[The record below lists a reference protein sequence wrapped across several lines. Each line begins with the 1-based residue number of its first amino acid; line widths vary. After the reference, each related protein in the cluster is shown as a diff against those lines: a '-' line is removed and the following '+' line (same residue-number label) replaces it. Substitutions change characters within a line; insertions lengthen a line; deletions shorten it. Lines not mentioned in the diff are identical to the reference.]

1 MSSNAQTWLPSA
13 ARANPHTPALI
24 IGDQT
29 WTYAELHALAHQCA
43 AHLHTRGLRS
53 GDRVAVLLA
62 NSWEY
67 VALIHA
73 TALLGAIIVP
83 LNTRLTVSEI
93 AWQLNHVRAALLIYS
108 TDTAAL
114 AAACEIENHV
124 IVSDLFDNPAEGRSE
139 TYPYQPTSRR
149 GEAKTRPLSDSSAP
163 IPPRQMERGPGV
175 RLDLDSPAA
184 IVFTSGTSGQP
195 KGVVLTY
202 ANFLYSA
209 LGSANRLGTLPGDRW
224 LCCLPLYHVGGLS
237 IIQRC
242 CLYGTTVILQN
253 GFDMAQIQHAFNS
266 QAVTLISLVPTMLYR
281 LIASS
286 VGSTD
291 SPPRQMEG
299 GEVNPIPL
307 STEWGGARGGDGLQ
321 FPSTLRLILLG
332 GAAASPDLLAKS
344 HALGLPVATTY
355 GLTEA
360 CSQVATLFPAETK
373 PGSVGRPL
381 MFSGVEI
388 LREDGTSAEIG
399 EYGEVVVSGKMVM
412 AGYYENPHATD
423 KVLREGRL
431 YTGDIGYLDTDGDL
445 WIVQRRSDLIVSGGE
460 NVYPVEIENTLRQHP
475 AVADCCAVGLP
486 DAEWGQL
493 VAMAV
498 VLKSGF
504 NADPAALTAFCRQHL
519 AGYKIPRRWAFVER
533 LPQNATG
540 KIQRRA
546 VTELFD

>member
-1 MSSNAQTWLPSA
+1 MSPNIQTWLSAA
-13 ARANPHTPALI
+13 ARANPPTPALI

-29 WTYAELHALAHQCA
+29 WTYGELHTLAHQCA
-43 AHLHTRGLRS
+43 AHLHTRGIRS
-53 GDRVAVLLA
+53 GDRIAVLLP

-73 TALLGAIIVP
+73 TALLGAILVP
-83 LNTRLTVSEI
+83 LNTRLTAAEL
-93 AWQLNHVRAALLIYS
+93 AWQLTHVRATLLIYS
-108 TDTAAL
+108 PATAETATF
-114 AAACEIENHV
+114 ENRV
-124 IVSDLFDNPAEGRSE
+124 IVSDLFSPLPMFGEGS
-139 TYPYQPTSRR
+139 
-149 GEAKTRPLSDSSAP
+149 GVGLDSAFPSAP
-163 IPPRQMERGPGV
+163 IPQMERG
-175 RLDLDSPAA
+175 LLIDSPAA
-184 IVFTSGTSGQP
+184 IVFTSGTSGHP

-209 LGSANRLGTLPGDRW
+209 LGSANRIGTLPGDRW

-253 GFDMAQIQHAFNS
+253 GFDLAQIQHAFNS

-286 VGSTD
+286 VGLDDT
-291 SPPRQMEG
+291 SPPRQMELG

-307 STEWGGARGGDGLQ
+307 STQWGGARGGDGLIQ
-321 FPSTLRLILLG
+321 FPPTLRLILLG
-332 GAAASPDLLAKS
+332 GAAASPDLLQKS

-360 CSQVATLFPAETK
+360 CSQVATLFPADSK

-388 LREDGTSAEIG
+388 LRDDGTPAAIG
-399 EYGEVVVSGKMVM
+399 EYGEVVVSGQTVMV
-412 AGYYENPHATD
+412 GYDENPAATAQI
-423 KVLREGRL
+423 LRDGRL
-431 YTGDIGYLDTDGDL
+431 YTGDIGYLDADGDL
-445 WIVQRRSDLIVSGGE
+445 WIVQRRTDLIVSGGE

-475 AVADCCAVGLP
+475 AVADCCAAGLP
-486 DAEWGQL
+486 DAEWGQI

-498 VLKSGF
+498 VLKPGF
-504 NADPAALTAFCRQHL
+504 DADPAALTTFCRQHL
-519 AGYKIPRRWAFVER
+519 AGYKIPRRWVFVER

-546 VTELFD
+546 VAVLFN

>member
-1 MSSNAQTWLPSA
+1 MSSNAQTWLASA
-13 ARANPHTPALI
+13 ARANPQTPALI

-29 WTYAELHALAHQCA
+29 WTYAELHTLAQQCA
-43 AHLHTRGLRS
+43 AHLHTRGIRS
-53 GDRVAVLLA
+53 GDRIAVLLP

-73 TALLGAIIVP
+73 TALLGAILVP
-83 LNTRLTVSEI
+83 LNTRLTAAEI
-93 AWQLNHVRAALLIYS
+93 AWQVGHVNAVLLIYAPVS
-108 TDTAAL
+108 AAL
-114 AAACEIENHV
+114 AADCGIEHKV
-124 IVSDLFDNPAEGRSE
+124 LVAEMLAGPQGEEGPQTLPYE
-139 TYPYQPTSRR
+139 T
-149 GEAKTRPLSDSSAP
+149 G
-163 IPPRQMERGPGV
+163 M
-175 RLDLDSPAA
+175 RLDLNSPAA
-184 IVFTSGTSGQP
+184 IVFTSGTSGHP

-209 LGSANRLGTLPGDRW
+209 LGSANRIGTVPGDRW

-253 GFDMAQIQHAFNS
+253 GFDMAHIQHAFAS

-281 LIASS
+281 LIENG
-286 VGSTD
+286 VRI
-291 SPPRQMEG
+291 PP
-299 GEVNPIPL
+299 
-307 STEWGGARGGDGLQ
+307 
-321 FPSTLRLILLG
+321 TLRLILLG
-332 GAAASPDLLAKS
+332 GAAASPDLLEKS

-388 LREDGTSAEIG
+388 LRDDGTPAAIG
-399 EYGEVVVSGKMVM
+399 EYGEVVVSGQTVM
-412 AGYYENPHATD
+412 TGYDANPAATAQI
-423 KVLREGRL
+423 LRDGRL
-431 YTGDIGYLDTDGDL
+431 YTGDIGYLDADGDL
-445 WIVQRRSDLIVSGGE
+445 WIVQRRTDLIVSGGE

-498 VLKSGF
+498 VLQSGCT
-504 NADPAALTAFCRQHL
+504 ADPAALTAFCRQHL

-546 VTELFD
+546 VVDLFDA

>member
-1 MSSNAQTWLPSA
+1 MSETSPSWLTSA
-13 ARANPHTPALI
+13 ARANPQTSALI

-29 WTYAELHALAHQCA
+29 WTYAELHTLTQQCA
-43 AHLHTRGLRS
+43 AHLYARGIRS
-53 GDRVAVLLA
+53 GDRVAVLLP

-73 TALLGAIIVP
+73 TALLGAILVP
-83 LNTRLTVSEI
+83 LNIRLTPAEI
-93 AWQLNHVRAALLIYS
+93 SWQLTHVRASLLIYAS
-108 TDTAAL
+108 DTAPL
-114 AAACEIENHV
+114 ADACGIENGA
-124 IVSDLFDNPAEGRSE
+124 IVSDLFSPP
-139 TYPYQPTSRR
+139 PYVWGGGQ
-149 GEAKTRPLSDSSAP
+149 GVGSDSSS
-163 IPPRQMERGPGV
+163 PPRQMERGPGGELELRGV
-175 RLDLDSPAA
+175 RLDLHSPTA

-209 LGSANRLGTLPGDRW
+209 LGSANRLGTIPGDRW

-253 GFDMAQIQHAFNS
+253 GFDMAQIQHAFRS

-281 LIASS
+281 LIEN
-286 VGSTD
+286 G
-291 SPPRQMEG
+291 
-299 GEVNPIPL
+299 I
-307 STEWGGARGGDGLQ
+307 Q
-321 FPSTLRLILLG
+321 FPPTLRLILLG
-332 GAAASPDLLAKS
+332 GAAASPDLLEKS
-344 HALGLPVATTY
+344 QALGLPVATTY

-381 MFSGVEI
+381 MFSSVEI
-388 LREDGTSAEIG
+388 LRDDGTPAKIG

-412 AGYYENPHATD
+412 AGYDENPTAT
-423 KVLREGRL
+423 VEILRDGRL
-431 YTGDIGYLDTDGDL
+431 YTGDIGYLDADGDL
-445 WIVQRRSDLIVSGGE
+445 WVVQRRTDLIVSGGE

-486 DAEWGQL
+486 DAEWGQI

-498 VLKSGF
+498 VLKGGF
-504 NADPAALTAFCRQHL
+504 EADPAALTAFCRQHL
-519 AGYKIPRRWAFVER
+519 AGYKIPRRWVFVER

-540 KIQRRA
+540 KIQRRTVA
-546 VTELFD
+546 ELFD